1 MNKFI
6 LIYIAF
12 LLSACAQVGRLSGG
26 PKDEAAP
33 SINESK
39 SNPLPGTTNFQ
50 GNQLEIAFD
59 EYISI
64 SGIKQYVTINPP
76 FEKGK
81 EPDYK
86 MKGKK
91 LVVRFNDSLKPNT
104 TYNFSFNRALKDI
117 TEKNDSLFQFAF
129 STGPYLDSMSAEGK
143 VLDAYTNEPKENVTL
158 LLFEEMEDSTP
169 YKSTPIYFT
178 QTDKNGKFKLKY
190 IKEGEYMIF
199 ALKDQNRNN
208 LYDLTT
214 ESFGFI
220 EDPMR
225 FNVDSVHQG
234 GLLFRMSQIT
244 PDKMVLESYDHEFP
258 GPLQLKFNKDV
269 ENLNLKT
276 INNEPIQFSL
286 DLKSEDDSLICWIPP
301 VDQDTLAL
309 QIIVNDTIL
318 DTLTLSMRYLGKGS
332 NAELRVPEFKLVP
345 NAKPSLDYYDTLEIT
360 STLPI
365 GFVDS
370 ARIYVLDKDSNLV
383 KGIHFKSNYRK
394 ITVYGN
400 WEPKMQYRLVIP
412 DSAVVSKYGYKND
425 STQIIFN
432 KQQSDYYGN
441 LFLNLRVAEPSF
453 YVLELLNTQNKV
465 LRTVELDQ
473 SSRVKF
479 ELLAPG
485 NYKFRLIKD
494 ANHNGKWDPGNYLKK
509 IQPERVYYLQS
520 PVNMRSNWDQEVDW
534 EIIKE

>member
-1 MNKFI
+1 MNKFL
-6 LIYIAF
+6 LIYIALF
-12 LLSACAQVGRLSGG
+12 LTACAQVGRLSGG

-33 SINESK
+33 QINETK
-39 SNPLPGTTNFQ
+39 SYPLPGATNFN
-50 GNQLEIAFD
+50 GDRMEIAFD
-59 EYISI
+59 EYISL
-64 SGIKQYVTINPP
+64 SGIKQKVTINPP

-81 EPDYK
+81 EPDFK

-91 LVVRFNDSLKPNT
+91 LIIKFNDSLKPNT
-104 TYNFSFNRALKDI
+104 TYNFSFNRGIKDI

-129 STGPYLDSMSAEGK
+129 STGPYLDSMSVAGRAI
-143 VLDAYTNEPKENVTL
+143 DGYTNQPLENVTL

-169 YKSTPIYFT
+169 YKATPTYFT
-178 QTDKNGKFKLKY
+178 QTDKEGAFHLRY
-190 IKEGEYMIF
+190 IKEGEYLIF
-199 ALKDQNRNN
+199 ALGDQNRNN

-220 EDPMR
+220 EEPMK
-225 FNVDSVHQG
+225 FSTDSVHQTG
-234 GLLFRMSQIT
+234 VLFRMSQIT
-244 PDKMVLESYDHEFP
+244 PDQLFLREYEHEFP
-258 GPLQLKFNKDV
+258 GPLILKFNKDV
-269 ENLNLKT
+269 ENFNLKT
-276 INNEPIQFSL
+276 IRDSSIQFSL

-301 VDQDTLAL
+301 IDTDTLAL
-309 QIIVNDTIL
+309 KIIANDSIL

-332 NAELRVPEFKLVP
+332 NAELRVPEFKLVA

-365 GFVDS
+365 GYIDS
-370 ARIYVLDKDSNLV
+370 SRIYAIDKDSNLV
-383 KGIHFKSNYRK
+383 EGLHFNSNYRK

-400 WEPKMQYRLVIP
+400 WEPKMQYRLIIP

-441 LFLNLRVAEPSF
+441 LFLNLRVAEPSA
-453 YVLELLNTQNKV
+453 YVLELMNAANKV

-494 ANHNGKWDPGNYLKK
+494 SNNNGKWDPGNYMEK
-509 IQPERVYYLQS
+509 IQPERVYYLES

-534 EIIKE
+534 KIR